1 MNELILLYKILSIG
15 MYGIGYCY
23 IYKKLNK
30 VEEKILFWNFFI
42 LFFIGGSLSA
52 LIFDYTN
59 IIFPSSGMLS
69 IETDIFSWSIYFII
83 VFLLPI
89 LSILVSNKIFK
100 FFSISESFQNTNLT
114 IIYIVLLLI
123 IVYTVL
129 NTDLTSMLFNQVH
142 KSYSESLE
150 YRYALQY
157 SSSYTFIVKVVSFV
171 FLLAL
176 CMEYFYRERKT
187 LSFVLFIISII
198 IYGVIDNFIFIS
210 KLYFIGFVF
219 SYLVFLLIYMNKKYF
234 IPIVVLVLIGYIS
247 FYFYNM
253 GNNYEAVFFEPI
265 LKGITRFTISVPY
278 YIEYY
283 MSNDFDMKIYFY
295 SLLTGDTIISP
306 NIRVFSTMFNAS
318 NMDIQGSLASGIFTY
333 NYTNFGIFTIFK
345 SLFEV
350 TVLMCLY
357 AYISKKWMTSI
368 KLSIFFLLVFGIIN
382 YSFVT
387 IMVGPL
393 LGFFVFFIIYF
404 TKDTLIA
411 KIIFR
416 KNVKSGK
423 VAL

>member
-15 MYGIGYCY
+15 MYGIGYWY

-69 IETDIFSWSIYFII
+69 IETDILSWSIYFII

-89 LSILVSNKIFK
+89 LSILVTNKIFK
-100 FFSISESFQNTNLT
+100 FFSISESFQKTNLI

-129 NTDLTSMLFNQVH
+129 NTDLTSMLFNQVN

-157 SSSYTFIVKVVSFV
+157 SSSYRFIVKIVSFV

-176 CMEYFYRERKT
+176 CMEYFYRGRKT
-187 LSFVLFIISII
+187 LSFVLFILSIL

-210 KLYFIGFVF
+210 KLYLIDFLF

-234 IPIVVLVLIGYIS
+234 IHIVVLVLIVYVS

-253 GNNYEAVFFEPI
+253 GHNYEAVFFEPI

-295 SLLTGDTIISP
+295 SLLTGDIIISP
-306 NIRVFSTMFNAS
+306 NIRVFSTMFNVS

-333 NYTNFGIFTIFK
+333 NYANFGIFTILK

-350 TVLMCLY
+350 TVLMCIY
-357 AYISKKWMTSI
+357 AYISKKCMTSI

-393 LGFFVFFIIYF
+393 LGFFVFFMIYF
-404 TKDTLIA
+404 TKDTLISQ
-411 KIIFR
+411 ILFR
-416 KNVKSGK
+416 RKTKS
-423 VAL
+423 

>member
-1 MNELILLYKILSIG
+1 MNELILLYKILSISI
-15 MYGIGYCY
+15 YGIGYLY
-23 IYKKLNK
+23 MYKKLNR

-219 SYLVFLLIYMNKKYF
+219 SYLVF
-234 IPIVVLVLIGYIS
+234 
-247 FYFYNM
+247 
-253 GNNYEAVFFEPI
+253 
-265 LKGITRFTISVPY
+265 
-278 YIEYY
+278 
-283 MSNDFDMKIYFY
+283 
-295 SLLTGDTIISP
+295 
-306 NIRVFSTMFNAS
+306 
-318 NMDIQGSLASGIFTY
+318 
-333 NYTNFGIFTIFK
+333 
-345 SLFEV
+345 
-350 TVLMCLY
+350 C
-357 AYISKKWMTSI
+357 
-368 KLSIFFLLVFGIIN
+368 
-382 YSFVT
+382 
-387 IMVGPL
+387 
-393 LGFFVFFIIYF
+393 
-404 TKDTLIA
+404 
-411 KIIFR
+411 
-416 KNVKSGK
+416 
-423 VAL
+423 

>member
-1 MNELILLYKILSIG
+1 VNELILLYKILSIG
-15 MYGIGYCY
+15 MYGIGYWY

-69 IETDIFSWSIYFII
+69 IETDILSWSIYFII

-89 LSILVSNKIFK
+89 LSILVTNKIFK
-100 FFSISESFQNTNLT
+100 FFSISESFQKTNLI

-129 NTDLTSMLFNQVH
+129 NTDLTSMLFNQVN

-157 SSSYTFIVKVVSFV
+157 SSSYRFIVKIVSFV

-176 CMEYFYRERKT
+176 CMEYFYRGRKT
-187 LSFVLFIISII
+187 LSFVLFILSIL

-210 KLYFIGFVF
+210 KLYLIDFLF

-234 IPIVVLVLIGYIS
+234 IHIVVLVLIVYVS

-253 GNNYEAVFFEPI
+253 GHNYEAVFFEPI

-295 SLLTGDTIISP
+295 SLLTGDIIISP
-306 NIRVFSTMFNAS
+306 NIRVFSTMFNVS

-333 NYTNFGIFTIFK
+333 NYANFGIFTILK

-350 TVLMCLY
+350 TVLMCIY
-357 AYISKKWMTSI
+357 AYISKKCMTSI

-393 LGFFVFFIIYF
+393 LGFFVFFMIYF
-404 TKDTLIA
+404 TKDTLISQ
-411 KIIFR
+411 ILFR
-416 KNVKSGK
+416 RKTKS
-423 VAL
+423 